1 MRSLCRS
8 VGVYVLAVVAAVAF
22 SGAPDASAQGKKKMT
37 YAQAFAAC
45 KKDVVASTPGEMADS
60 TQRFIRAGSCMKGY
74 GFTLKK
80 GTKI

>member
-1 MRSLCRS
+1 MRSPCRS
-8 VGVYVLAVVAAVAF
+8 VGVYVLTVVAAVAF
-22 SGAPDASAQGKKKMT
+22 SGAPDASAQKKMT

-45 KKDVVASTPGEMADS
+45 KKDVDASTPGEQAAS
-60 TQRFIRAGSCMKGY
+60 HQRFTRGASCMRGY

>member
-1 MRSLCRS
+1 MRSPCRS
-8 VGVYVLAVVAAVAF
+8 VGVYVLTVVAAVAF

-45 KKDVVASTPGEMADS
+45 KKDVDASTPGEQAAS
-60 TQRFIRAGSCMKGY
+60 HQRFTRGASCMRGY